1 MPKASAPAIAE
12 ASLDEHAVCIN
23 AANAKARE
31 GFVEW
36 ITIVGGELSAAQ
48 QKMAGEHAGF
58 QRWAREQFGWSKSR
72 VYQLIDAADVV
83 SRLSTS
89 VDDRISLP
97 SNEAQCRAL
106 VALPKKDRKKVWKEA
121 FEAAS
126 QKGREPTA
134 ALIRQLAPGGGN
146 ASGTATATADPDAW
160 LDKAA
165 EMFSRFVEHS
175 PERAAEACERMR
187 SLIAMC
193 DSSDARPYVID
204 AEPADAGE
212 LVEAVA

>member
-1 MPKASAPAIAE
+1 MPKASALAIAE
-12 ASLDEHAVCIN
+12 VSLDEHAIRIN

-36 ITIVGGELSAAQ
+36 IRLVGGELSAA
-48 QKMAGEHAGF
+48 KEKLAGEHAGF

-106 VALPKKDRKKVWKEA
+106 VALPKRDRKKVWQEA
-121 FEAAS
+121 FEVAS
-126 QKGREPTA
+126 QNGREPTA
-134 ALIRQLAPGGGN
+134 ALIRQLASGGGN
-146 ASGTATATADPDAW
+146 ASATGTATADPDAW
-160 LDKAA
+160 LHKAA
-165 EMFSRFVEHS
+165 ELFSRFVEHS

-187 SLIAMC
+187 SLIALC
-193 DSSDARPYVID
+193 DRGDARPYVID
-204 AEPADAGE
+204 AEPAEAGE